1 MGGYETEIF
10 LMSMDPA
17 LIKWPMFYKYITSK
31 KYSKLNGSH
40 IFLTTVGIPLQCGI
54 STAT

>member
-54 STAT
+54 STAM